1 MIQSMWF
8 NLHVEDLERS
18 EQFYKNLGFE
28 INKNPDMLD
37 KMVGIKIGQTIV
49 ILIENN
55 HFEKVT
61 HESVS
66 KQLNE
71 VIISLGVK
79 TNDEVDELM
88 RKVESSG
95 GKVIDEQGT
104 YQGYYGA
111 TFADPD
117 GHKYNFLVC

>member
-1 MIQSMWF
+1 M
-8 NLHVEDLERS
+8 
-18 EQFYKNLGFE
+18 
-28 INKNPDMLD
+28 
-37 KMVGIKIGQTIV
+37 

-66 KQLNE
+66 KQPNE

-95 GKVIDEQGT
+95 GKLIENQEDTMVQ
-104 YQGYYGA
+104 

>member
-18 EQFYKNLGFE
+18 EQFYRDLGFE

-66 KQLNE
+66 KQPNE

-95 GKVIDEQGT
+95 GKVIDEPGT
-104 YQGYYGA
+104 YQG
-111 TFADPD
+111 
-117 GHKYNFLVC
+117 

>member
-1 MIQSMWF
+1 
-8 NLHVEDLERS
+8 
-18 EQFYKNLGFE
+18 
-28 INKNPDMLD
+28 MLD

-66 KQLNE
+66 KQPNE

-95 GKVIDEQGT
+95 GKVIDEPGT

-117 GHKYNFLVC
+117 GHKYNFSLLAKIKSPRKINFEGLTLYTTNFLEYCRILS